1 MSSRSSTIRRSFG
14 VESLESREVLSAG
27 GPSAEAQAMLE
38 VINMA
43 RTNPKAAAQ
52 WIGSHVDAD
61 VLATLDYY
69 NVNLKSVQNDIA
81 NSPVRPPVAW
91 SDTLAG
97 TATRQSQDQADTGI
111 QTHAGADGSSLDQ
124 RLDRAGYKNRVSDG
138 ENAYAYSKSV
148 DHAMEAFLI
157 DWNVSSLGHRKNI
170 LQPDATP
177 DQFYREVGI
186 GIVKTNKANFGP
198 KVITQDFGRQAGSK
212 AELLGV
218 AYNDKNGNDAYDM
231 GEGQGDVTVS
241 ATNVSTGKTTS
252 TQTWDS
258 GGGYQMSLDPGTY
271 KVVAKVGSRTVRT
284 DQVSINDQ
292 NVKVDYNLSQPWQ
305 DSSDDSDSVA
315 AAGATAADSASASSA
330 PATASLFAASTPT
343 TSTPA
348 PTTQQAST
356 SQETP
361 VVATVSAA
369 IKADSGKGS
378 FSNSWVSWTAGKK

>member
-1 MSSRSSTIRRSFG
+1 
-14 VESLESREVLSAG
+14 
-27 GPSAEAQAMLE
+27 
-38 VINMA
+38 
-43 RTNPKAAAQ
+43 
-52 WIGSHVDAD
+52 
-61 VLATLDYY
+61 
-69 NVNLKSVQNDIA
+69 
-81 NSPVRPPVAW
+81 
-91 SDTLAG
+91 
-97 TATRQSQDQADTGI
+97 
-111 QTHAGADGSSLDQ
+111 
-124 RLDRAGYKNRVSDG
+124 
-138 ENAYAYSKSV
+138 
-148 DHAMEAFLI
+148 MEAFLI